1 MQGRRV
7 WPDERGFLRSE
18 EMRAPGSYGRATR
31 DFVKLHGEVGRRFT
45 WWDVRAPDGSSCILN
60 PSIHKVVEHED
71 GTITVHPSIVTDTW
85 HGWLENGVW
94 RVA

>member
-31 DFVKLHGEVGRRFT
+31 DFVKLHGRQVG
-45 WWDVRAPDGSSCILN
+45 VLPGGMCEYQM
-60 PSIHKVVEHED
+60 VVH
-71 GTITVHPSIVTDTW
+71 VF
-85 HGWLENGVW
+85 
-94 RVA
+94 